1 MSGHIGQGR
10 ALPFTGF
17 ATLPLVVVGLFLS
30 GCGLL
35 MTRIRPSGR
44 LH

>member
-1 MSGHIGQGR
+1 MSGHSGQVR

-17 ATLPLVVVGLFLS
+17 ATLPLVVVGLALS

-35 MTRIRPSGR
+35 MTKLRPGKSKV
-44 LH
+44 